1 MNSKAVAL
9 FLSIGLAATLNACG
23 AADAGGEEGG
33 AVSPNPSPSS
43 QDGESGESGALP
55 KQSSVLKADQPAT
68 VNSPAALRFA
78 SNGER
83 GESGERGEGYESGEE
98 GEFGERGEGYESGE
112 EGESGRR
119 RRRS

>member
-55 KQSSVLKADQPAT
+55 KQSSVLKAAQPAT
-68 VNSPAALRFA
+68 INSSTALRFA
-78 SNGER
+78 SNGEQ
-83 GESGERGEGYESGEE
+83 GESSESGECDEDD
-98 GEFGERGEGYESGE
+98 ESGE
-112 EGESGRR
+112 EGESGEQ
-119 RRRS
+119 STCTTS

>member
-33 AVSPNPSPSS
+33 AVSPSPSPSS

-55 KQSSVLKADQPAT
+55 KQSSVLKADQPAII
-68 VNSPAALRFA
+68 NSSTALRFA
-78 SNGER
+78 SNGEQ
-83 GESGERGEGYESGEE
+83 GESGECDEDD
-98 GEFGERGEGYESGE
+98 ESGE
-112 EGESGRR
+112 EGESGEQ
-119 RRRS
+119 STCTTS